1 MSAVSAK
8 GKKKESAR
16 ARRKRI
22 LKEREKGFDV
32 APRASSAKPAEYDAF
47 KDPNMQQYFSQPHV
61 RDELARSGLIKA
73 IKSPIN
79 GEDPMWVPTNTPK
92 KIFFTK
98 KDPVAAKREKALR
111 YSPLSVLIKRKD
123 GEQPEE
129 IDRAHSMKELLP
141 TRKSPSS
148 KSAPTSPT
156 TKTRNVSSKSTSDL
170 SFTSGSKLAGRF
182 AEWDKAK
189 QNAARLDA
197 SGVSQGGLSESQ
209 QNLLDDLS
217 AAPSMSTR
225 LDAKGTSGRPPRMRK
240 SQSMKDMA
248 IALGAADEVV
258 ADFLANESEVAQLWS
273 SEKRKTHFLVSTW
286 GKLQSRDR
294 ARAEA
299 EKYVK
304 RQSSR
309 QAVPSQKKKK
319 KIVHDPNGEYVVK
332 KQMDAKKM
340 VNFNRAD
347 EAERKTLMKQMSSVD
362 EEDRRIRTMRA
373 AANTRLEDASLST
386 SLNYNYT
393 PDLFGTR
400 GNYFE
405 SLMYMARM
413 TPAREHKSKNPWD
426 LIKDEPKE
434 KVDKKD
440 GVIKGLSQKRT
451 LAMSICNLT
460 WNPRERH
467 AVLEE
472 GALDAL
478 AILAKVPDEEIRLRC
493 AIAYHN
499 LSRSPDCR
507 SEILEN
513 KHAVSLL
520 VELAKNEEVEVVVTI
535 GDDSSADHGETLI
548 QLHAVSALANLS
560 CVLGSEPQ
568 LLNKGVLH
576 VAMRITK
583 SQEHELVET
592 HDLVSKTNIL
602 LVSRA
607 LCNLTNIIGQRPRL
621 VTEGVV
627 GASGNLLGHQIPEV
641 TRNVVLSLLNLST
654 SKGELR
660 STMIRQGV
668 VDTLLSLVVD
678 GKKPRIARDAKSSQN
693 LSAKDAQQQQ
703 LWDKENRQRS
713 IMALSTL
720 STGGK
725 QGPAADDAAEEDQND
740 EQGITRQV
748 LPIVMSL
755 SKSGDHA
762 SRMRCSSALRSLS
775 ITRSNLQLLLNAGAI
790 EVCFEMARMERQSSP
805 RQITPS
811 EFNCMV
817 VICNVL
823 VNASTKSAAIKLG
836 AVSAILPCL
845 RDNNIYALDLASATL
860 FNLVKNRSGVSWQ
873 AASSEEC
880 MIALLALS
888 RIGSPSTVWR
898 SASTLS
904 LLLSEP
910 SIVEKVVQNS
920 EMREKMISV
929 LVSLL
934 GAEAEEDQEVGS
946 DIGGVGARGGPVLP
960 RKAADMVRRCAVVT
974 LASLAK
980 TDNEELRYMIADKA
994 IDRLI
999 PMATS
1004 GDTTTKLW
1012 LISLLCLLS
1021 FSPSSCEIIVH
1032 RGGCTALGVLSNL
1045 ADPQAAEQISI
1056 LFQNLS
1062 AADDVRGAVN
1072 QNGGTRQRMVQDGV
1086 VVSLLGLCSSH
1097 DEETRLHCVSA
1108 LCNLGCLVGSET
1120 TIVNQGAISELMIV
1134 ALVRAITDR
1143 TKVVCAQTLMNLL
1156 VEKTADYMIREGLI
1170 WALSELSKL
1179 KGYPG
1184 VVRAAAVAFAVIVS
1198 SSNSRKRLIQE
1209 KGAIHSL
1216 MKLLRIDDAET
1227 RSLCWKT
1234 FGRIIVDTGSEGD
1247 DNYGDDDFEE
1257 DDRDDASDEDD
1268 DKLTGAEKAQ
1278 NKVMKRLVEEGVLA
1292 ALAAI
1297 VKSDDESLKTNSAAI
1312 LALLCTK
1319 NTQVRRE
1326 TGGQAMQLVAALT
1339 EQSLQDE
1346 STRQYCVDALHALAS
1361 DNETRSLLN
1370 DMHTIS
1376 GSGLNGVHSMKI
1388 LLALASHAKST
1399 HTEVLCS
1406 RTLYEM
1412 ACGVDETPKAKNKK
1426 GSSDEVSELQ
1436 AFADSV
1442 GEVNDSVHALATS
1455 PELIPLLQVLAR
1467 NTHDDD
1473 EPLLLMAVIRSVS
1486 WDRRAAPELVR
1497 QGIVGLLGD
1506 LVETAIDRHSGTDGH
1521 SINST
1526 SRLDCVIACRNFAEA
1541 CGHRVRRIREA
1552 KRNNPKAA
1560 AYDDEEEEDLHA
1572 RMESDGAL
1580 ERVLYRVMEGQD
1592 GQSLEMRRY
1601 FAQSL
1606 CWMTSS
1612 QKASTQM
1619 ISQVLAERNGEGK
1632 GSNEGS
1638 RKYSEGARSSA
1649 VVTQNVVARLC
1660 KLLHGGGAALTREAI
1675 VAMHNLALVP
1685 EGPKVCLDEGVFD
1698 IVTTLGKHS
1707 DKVIRFSCESVLQ
1720 LLSTLLKGVRKGTLS
1735 KVIALCLQ
1743 DELSTKNRARKD
1755 GTILSGTDVEGKEG
1769 GADGIEGKSSDSGQ
1783 SNLSSSM
1790 NMDSRFAN
1798 EGASASEDRG
1808 VTDALRATEPLLAC
1822 PFAERPG
1829 TWALSRKAFSF
1840 NVFHEMKAPPPQETP
1855 FTKLSQNFTAPVWE
1869 KVHFSGL
1876 KKKPV
1881 MAETPAIV
1889 RPDTS
1894 KISETAEAAL
1904 DVNINVS
1911 VQVDGTGNSAVDADR
1926 IEFSKDEP
1934 SVDSAWDDE
1943 SVATNHKKI
1952 LHARRNERLAE
1963 FGVQVPSS
1971 PTGAQSEG
1979 KTGGILPKIDGA
1991 SSDVSASKSA
2001 AGGALA
2007 KMRGGMKKKKKKKK
2021 KRY

>member
-1 MSAVSAK
+1 
-8 GKKKESAR
+8 
-16 ARRKRI
+16 
-22 LKEREKGFDV
+22 
-32 APRASSAKPAEYDAF
+32 
-47 KDPNMQQYFSQPHV
+47 
-61 RDELARSGLIKA
+61 
-73 IKSPIN
+73 
-79 GEDPMWVPTNTPK
+79 
-92 KIFFTK
+92 
-98 KDPVAAKREKALR
+98 
-111 YSPLSVLIKRKD
+111 
-123 GEQPEE
+123 
-129 IDRAHSMKELLP
+129 
-141 TRKSPSS
+141 
-148 KSAPTSPT
+148 
-156 TKTRNVSSKSTSDL
+156 
-170 SFTSGSKLAGRF
+170 
-182 AEWDKAK
+182 
-189 QNAARLDA
+189 
-197 SGVSQGGLSESQ
+197 
-209 QNLLDDLS
+209 
-217 AAPSMSTR
+217 
-225 LDAKGTSGRPPRMRK
+225 
-240 SQSMKDMA
+240 
-248 IALGAADEVV
+248 
-258 ADFLANESEVAQLWS
+258 
-273 SEKRKTHFLVSTW
+273 VSTW

-304 RQSSR
+304 RATGR
-309 QAVPSQKKKK
+309 QAVPSQKKKV
-319 KIVHDPNGEYVVK
+319 KIVHDPNGEFIVR
-332 KQMDAKKM
+332 KQMDAKKS
-340 VNFNRAD
+340 VNVNRAD
-347 EAERKTLMKQMSSVD
+347 EAEKGSIMMQMSSVD

-426 LIKDEPKE
+426 LIKEAPKE
-434 KVDKKD
+434 QINKKD

-467 AVLEE
+467 DVLGE

-499 LSRSPDCR
+499 LSRSPNCR
-507 SEILEN
+507 TEILEN

-520 VELAKNEEVEVVVTI
+520 VELAKNEDVDTVASI
-535 GDDSSADHGETLI
+535 GDESIGDSGETLI

-568 LLNKGVLH
+568 LLARGVLN
-576 VAMRITK
+576 VAIRMSK
-583 SQEHELVET
+583 SLEHELVET
-592 HDLVSKTNIL
+592 GVRIIFNMTCMGPDNRGGYDGLQTVVQHCVALGQHPLVSKTNVR

-607 LCNLTNIIGQRPRL
+607 ICNLTNIIGQRPRL

-627 GASGNLLGHQIPEV
+627 GSSAVLLRHSLPEV
-641 TRNVVLSLLNLST
+641 TRNVVLSLLNLSA

-668 VDTLLSLVVD
+668 VNTLLSLVMD
-678 GKKPRIARDAKSSQN
+678 DKGASKSGGEGKMSSSSSSEP
-693 LSAKDAQQQQ
+693 LSAKEKQKHK

-725 QGPAADDAAEEDQND
+725 QGPAAEEVDEDDQND

-755 SKSGDHA
+755 AKSADPA

-775 ITRSNLQLLLNAGAI
+775 ITRSNLQLLLEAGAL
-790 EVCFEMARMERQSSP
+790 EVCFEISRMERQASS
-805 RQITPS
+805 RKITPP

-823 VNASTKSAAIKLG
+823 ANASTRGAAIKLG
-836 AVSAILPCL
+836 AVSAILPSL
-845 RDNNIYALDLASATL
+845 RDNNVDALDLASATL
-860 FNLVKNRSGVSWQ
+860 FNLVKNRSALSWQ

-880 MIALLALS
+880 MIALLAFS

-904 LLLSEP
+904 LLMSEP
-910 SIVEKVVQNS
+910 TIVEKIVQNA
-920 EMREKMISV
+920 EMRDKMLSV
-929 LVSLL
+929 LVALL
-934 GAEAEEDQEVGS
+934 GAEATDDQDNTSDSGS
-946 DIGGVGARGGPVLP
+946 AGARGGPILP

-980 TDNEELRYMIADKA
+980 TDDDRLRFTIADQA

-1004 GDTTTKLW
+1004 GDTTTKMW
-1012 LISLLCLLS
+1012 LISLFCLLS
-1021 FSPSSCEIIVH
+1021 FSPGSCEVIVQ

-1045 ADPQAAEQISI
+1045 ADPRAAEQIAI

-1062 AADDVRGAVN
+1062 AADDARGAVN
-1072 QNGGTRQRMVQDGV
+1072 SRSGTRQRMVQDGV

-1108 LCNLGCLVGSET
+1108 LCNLGCLVGSEE

-1156 VEKTADYMIREGLI
+1156 VENTADYMIREGLI

-1184 VVRAAAVAFAVIVS
+1184 VVRAAAVAFAVIVRS
-1198 SSNSRKRLIQE
+1198 THSRKRLIQE

-1227 RSLCWKT
+1227 RSLCWST
-1234 FGRIIVDTGSEGD
+1234 FGRIIAGTGSDGD
-1247 DNYGDDDFEE
+1247 EDNYGDDDFEE
-1257 DDRDDASDEDD
+1257 DDEAELSDNDGDESLSKAD
-1268 DKLTGAEKAQ
+1268 KAQ
-1278 NKVMKRLVEEGVLA
+1278 NAVMKRLVEEGVLA

-1319 NTQVRRE
+1319 NKDVRRE

-1339 EQSLQDE
+1339 AQTLEDE
-1346 STRQYCVDALHALAS
+1346 SSRQYCVDALHALAS
-1361 DNETRSLLN
+1361 DNSTRALLN
-1370 DMHTIS
+1370 DMQIIS
-1376 GSGLNGVHSMKI
+1376 GTGLSGVHSMKI
-1388 LLALASHAKST
+1388 LLALARNAKST

-1412 ACGVDETPKAKNKK
+1412 ACGIDETPKRGSNKK
-1426 GSSDEVSELQ
+1426 GGSANEVSELQ

-1442 GEVNDSVHALATS
+1442 GDVNDSVHALATS
-1455 PELIPLLQVLAR
+1455 PELIPLLRVLAH

-1497 QGIVGLLGD
+1497 QGVIGLLAD
-1506 LVETAIDRHSGTDGH
+1506 LVDTAIDRHKGTDGH
-1521 SINST
+1521 SINTT
-1526 SRLDCVIACRNFAEA
+1526 SRLDCVMACRNFAEA
-1541 CGHRVRRIREA
+1541 CGHRVRKMKESRLQ
-1552 KRNNPKAA
+1552 NPKAA
-1560 AYDDEEEEDLHA
+1560 AYSSEDEEDLLA

-1580 ERVLYRVMEGQD
+1580 RRVLYRVMEGPD
-1592 GQSLEMRRY
+1592 GQSLDMRRY
-1601 FAQSL
+1601 FAQAL

-1612 QKASTQM
+1612 RKAGSQM
-1619 ISQVLAERNGEGK
+1619 IDRVVAEENADGKLANDRGG
-1632 GSNEGS
+1632 
-1638 RKYSEGARSSA
+1638 KYSEGSGGANP
-1649 VVTQNVVARLC
+1649 VTQNVVSRLSR
-1660 KLLHGGGAALTREAI
+1660 LLHGGGSALTREAI
-1675 VAMHNLALVP
+1675 VAMHNLALVT
-1685 EGPKVCLDEGVFD
+1685 EGPSVCLAEGVFD
-1698 IVTTLGKHS
+1698 TVTTLGKHS
-1707 DKVIRFSCESVLQ
+1707 DEVIRFSCESVLQ
-1720 LLSTLLKGVRKGTLS
+1720 LLSPLLKGVRKGTLS

-1743 DELSTKNRARKD
+1743 DELLSTKDKARKD
-1755 GTILSGTDVEGKEG
+1755 AASPSNADSEGKDSRAG
-1769 GADGIEGKSSDSGQ
+1769 DGSDGSSGDSGQ

-1790 NMDSRFAN
+1790 NMDSGLGRDGPSPDN
-1798 EGASASEDRG
+1798 NRG
-1808 VTDALRATEPLLAC
+1808 ITDALRPTPPLRAC
-1822 PFAERPG
+1822 PHIERPG
-1829 TWALSRKAFSF
+1829 TWALSRKAFSVK
-1840 NVFHEMKAPPPQETP
+1840 VFRVMVAPQPQETP
-1855 FTKLSQNFTAPVWE
+1855 FTKLSQNFTAPSWD
-1869 KVHFSGL
+1869 KVHFASL
-1876 KKKPV
+1876 KKKPD
-1881 MAETPAIV
+1881 MIETPPIV
-1889 RPDTS
+1889 RPDTP
-1894 KISETAEAAL
+1894 KISETAEAAF
-1904 DVNINVS
+1904 DVSINVS
-1911 VQVDGTGNSAVDADR
+1911 AQVDDTGGSAVDADR
-1926 IEFSKDEP
+1926 LEFGKDEP
-1934 SVDSAWDDE
+1934 RVDQAWDDE
-1943 SVATNHKKI
+1943 GLATNHKKI
-1952 LHARRNERLAE
+1952 LHARRNDRLSE
-1963 FGVQVPSS
+1963 FGVVVPVS
-1971 PTGAQSEG
+1971 PVAAQKEG
-1979 KTGGILPKIDGA
+1979 KSDAVLPKIGGAPDG
-1991 SSDVSASKSA
+1991 SA

-2007 KMRGGMKKKKKKKK
+2007 KMRGGLKKKKKK